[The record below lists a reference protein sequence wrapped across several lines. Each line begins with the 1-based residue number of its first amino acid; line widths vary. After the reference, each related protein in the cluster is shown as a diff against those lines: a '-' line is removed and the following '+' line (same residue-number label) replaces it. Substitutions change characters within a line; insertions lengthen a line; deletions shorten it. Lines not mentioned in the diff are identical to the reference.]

1 MAFFFCYFLHF
12 QKYLFYNHFVRIKIS
27 SHFFFFLFSLN
38 NYLTWKCASGR
49 TQLYNKYTT
58 NLFFF
63 FFVSVFHSLERS
75 QCALPYLLN
84 KSVEC
89 FITEKKFNA
98 TKIKPH
104 THWKAFNKQSQVTGH
119 RKYLLFFFF
128 FFQECLSGRGIN
140 HFTFFLLWKY
150 VHHAIEVLTCWRSN
164 SFELL
169 ILSLFSCFSSVLV

>member
-1 MAFFFCYFLHF
+1 MCFWKDSIIQQIHNKSFL
-12 QKYLFYNHFVRIKIS
+12 I
-27 SHFFFFLFSLN
+27 
-38 NYLTWKCASGR
+38 
-49 TQLYNKYTT
+49 
-58 NLFFF
+58 

-89 FITEKKFNA
+89 FITEKKFYA
-98 TKIKPH
+98 TKMKPH
-104 THWKAFNKQSQVTGH
+104 THWKAFNEQSQVTGH
-119 RKYLLFFFF
+119 IKYLL

-169 ILSLFSCFSSVLV
+169 ILSSFSCFSSVLV